1 MKIIRSEEQREESLK
16 KSQHSLRDLWL
27 TMKLNTLQ
35 KSQRRREKGTI
46 FEQIMTEN
54 IPKLMKV
61 MNINI
66 QEAQQTLR

>member
-16 KSQHSLRDLWL
+16 KSQHSLRDLWD

>member
-16 KSQHSLRDLWL
+16 KSQHSLRDLWD
-27 TMKLNTLQ
+27 TMKLNTLP